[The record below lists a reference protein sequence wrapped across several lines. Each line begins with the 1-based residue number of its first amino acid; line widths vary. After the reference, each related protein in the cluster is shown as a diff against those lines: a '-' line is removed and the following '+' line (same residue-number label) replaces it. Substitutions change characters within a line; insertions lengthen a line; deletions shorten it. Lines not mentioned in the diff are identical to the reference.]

1 MEHNEPLNLSIKKRP
16 IAVVPP
22 SSTKTTIADDGNLPS
37 AVETRCADTFF
48 DHIKPTGGSTIIGP
62 AATVATPPLMWSS
75 LLTASAVAASSALPL
90 STTEPHRFSAASLL
104 SMIGG
109 STSSRSSVTQSP
121 PLHIATGSIYMDR
134 TSPAITATA
143 VSSSSPPPPL
153 PQPPRSPPMTSATTK
168 STTDTFQTQTLS
180 TYFNQQQSLDIAKLH
195 LERYLKLTN
204 QYLQSTAET
213 YMTPNDTINHLIR
226 TNILTNKI
234 AANNLVS
241 IINKLLE
248 QNIMSEY
255 YYKHATTLCQQFQN
269 QSVTRTSTPTPP
281 PQPPVPAAV
290 PSASSPTGSTSSIS
304 KRNKGERLSTITKP
318 TTQLTA
324 DTFLSSFQAYTAS
337 NGFMA
342 AAAAASATTPLR
354 TKSATVTTA
363 SSMLPFNLNS
373 QRLYKYNLPQ
383 IMIFFAYTMKNNLL
397 NSIFFL

>member
-22 SSTKTTIADDGNLPS
+22 SSTKTTIADDANVPS
-37 AVETRCADTFF
+37 AAETRCANTFF
-48 DHIKPTGGSTIIGP
+48 DHIKPATVCGST
-62 AATVATPPLMWSS
+62 AAVTTPPLMWSS

-104 SMIGG
+104 SIIGG
-109 STSSRSSVTQSP
+109 STSSRSSVSQSP
-121 PLHIATGSIYMDR
+121 PLHSTAGSIVYIDR
-134 TSPAITATA
+134 TSPALTATA
-143 VSSSSPPPPL
+143 ATATPPPS
-153 PQPPRSPPMTSATTK
+153 RSPPTPLATTK
-168 STTDTFQTQTLS
+168 SATDTFQTQTLS

-269 QSVTRTSTPTPP
+269 QSVARTSTPTPP
-281 PQPPVPAAV
+281 PIAAAAAAA
-290 PSASSPTGSTSSIS
+290 ASSPTGSHVKRTKAERTS
-304 KRNKGERLSTITKP
+304 TMQ

-342 AAAAASATTPLR
+342 AAAASPPAAR

-363 SSMLPFNLNS
+363 STMLPFNLAS
-373 QRLYKYNLPQ
+373 QRLYNTPLQ
-383 IMIFFAYTMKNNLL
+383 
-397 NSIFFL
+397 

>member
-22 SSTKTTIADDGNLPS
+22 SSTKTTIADDVNVPS
-37 AVETRCADTFF
+37 AAETRCADTFF
-48 DHIKPTGGSTIIGP
+48 DHIKPTDSTVIGST
-62 AATVATPPLMWSS
+62 ATIATPPLMWSS

-90 STTEPHRFSAASLL
+90 STTEPHRFSAASLF
-104 SMIGG
+104 SIIGS
-109 STSSRSSVTQSP
+109 STSSRSSVSQSP
-121 PLHIATGSIYMDR
+121 PLHSTTGSVYIDR
-134 TSPAITATA
+134 SSPAITATA
-143 VSSSSPPPPL
+143 VSPSPPS
-153 PQPPRSPPMTSATTK
+153 PRSPPIPSATTK
-168 STTDTFQTQTLS
+168 STTDNFQTQTLS

-269 QSVTRTSTPTPP
+269 QSVARTSTPTPP
-281 PQPPVPAAV
+281 PASM
-290 PSASSPTGSTSSIS
+290 SASSPTGSTSSIV
-304 KRNKGERLSTITKP
+304 KRCKGERLSTITTAAP
-318 TTQLTA
+318 QLTA
-324 DTFLSSFQAYTAS
+324 DTFLTSFQAYTAS

-342 AAAAASATTPLR
+342 ATASAASTPSAR
-354 TKSATVTTA
+354 SKSATVTTVSA
-363 SSMLPFNLNS
+363 MLPFNLGS
-373 QRLYKYNLPQ
+373 QRLYTIHP
-383 IMIFFAYTMKNNLL
+383 
-397 NSIFFL
+397 

>member
-22 SSTKTTIADDGNLPS
+22 SSTKTTIADDINVAS
-37 AVETRCADTFF
+37 AAETQCVDTFF
-48 DHIKPTGGSTIIGP
+48 DHIKSTGSTVMGST
-62 AATVATPPLMWSS
+62 ATVATPPLMWSS

-90 STTEPHRFSAASLL
+90 TTTEPHRFSAASLL
-104 SMIGG
+104 SLIGG
-109 STSSRSSVTQSP
+109 STSSRSSVSQSP
-121 PLHIATGSIYMDR
+121 PLHNASGSVYIDR
-134 TSPAITATA
+134 TSPAATTTATA
-143 VSSSSPPPPL
+143 SSPTPPL
-153 PQPPRSPPMTSATTK
+153 SSPIPLAPTK
-168 STTDTFQTQTLS
+168 STPDTFQTQTLS

-269 QSVTRTSTPTPP
+269 QSVTRTSTPTSPP
-281 PQPPVPAAV
+281 PLPQVAAT
-290 PSASSPTGSTSSIS
+290 SASSPTGSTSSIT
-304 KRNKGERLSTITKP
+304 KRNKGERLSTMTSP
-318 TTQLTA
+318 TTQLTAA

-337 NGFMA
+337 NGFMTA
-342 AAAAASATTPLR
+342 SAAASIPSVR
-354 TKSATVTTA
+354 TKSATVTT
-363 SSMLPFNLNS
+363 SMLPFNLGS
-373 QRLYKYNLPQ
+373 QRLYIYETP
-383 IMIFFAYTMKNNLL
+383 
-397 NSIFFL
+397 

>member
-22 SSTKTTIADDGNLPS
+22 SSTKTTIADDANVTS
-37 AVETRCADTFF
+37 AAETRCADTFF
-48 DHIKPTGGSTIIGP
+48 DHIKPTGTAGTTV
-62 AATVATPPLMWSS
+62 TVAAPPLMWSS
-75 LLTASAVAASSALPL
+75 LLTASAVAATSALPL

-104 SMIGG
+104 SIIGS
-109 STSSRSSVTQSP
+109 STSSRSSVSQSP
-121 PLHIATGSIYMDR
+121 PIHGTTGSVYVDR
-134 TSPAITATA
+134 ASPANTVTAAT
-143 VSSSSPPPPL
+143 SSPPLTPRTPPL
-153 PQPPRSPPMTSATTK
+153 TSATAK

-269 QSVTRTSTPTPP
+269 QSVARTSPPPPASASTGSNSSSIGKRTKAERLATMATPT
-281 PQPPVPAAV
+281 Q
-290 PSASSPTGSTSSIS
+290 
-304 KRNKGERLSTITKP
+304 
-318 TTQLTA
+318 QLTA

-342 AAAAASATTPLR
+342 ASATSPPAAR

-363 SSMLPFNLNS
+363 SSMLPFNLS
-373 QRLYKYNLPQ
+373 GQRLY
-383 IMIFFAYTMKNNLL
+383 T
-397 NSIFFL
+397 